1 MELSRHPDHTEGE
14 SLMTIMNRELFAQDP
29 TTTKIPNDGVAK
41 AARPETA
48 QQWDVLRWELRS
60 FVCNGQYARGLEQIL
75 DSFLSSLGQPQQPAA
90 WVSGFYGSGKSH
102 LVRVLEYLWRD
113 VELPGGERSRDLVA
127 LPDAV
132 RDHLTELST
141 AGKRFGGLWAAA
153 GLLGA
158 GKSDAVRLAF
168 LSVLFDSAGLPEE
181 YPLARFMIWVR
192 ENGYLEPL
200 KAEVEAAGK
209 SLSKEINDLYVSP
222 IIAKSLLD
230 LDPTLGSSVK
240 DVRDLLTAQ
249 FPPTTEDITDAE
261 LFNVMD
267 DVLRLQ
273 SATGGK
279 LPLTLVVLD
288 EMQQYIGDDNEKA
301 LAVQNIVEGVSAKF
315 QSQVLFVA
323 TGQSA
328 LTATPTLQK
337 LTDRFAVQVA
347 LSDKDVET
355 VVREVVLRK
364 KPEEVPALK
373 AALDVVSGEIDRHL
387 GGTQLAPK
395 AADKAELVPDYPLL
409 PTRRRFWELALRAID
424 RAGKAGVLRTQ
435 LRIVHDAAAHAA
447 GEPIGHV
454 VGADFIYSEQ
464 VPGML
469 QSGVLLKEI
478 EERIQRLRFQG
489 PDGELQSRICALI
502 FLITQ
507 IQPGTVGSVGL
518 RATATFLADLLVEDL
533 NTDGARLR
541 KRVPELLNELV
552 TAGVVQKIDD
562 QYLLQTEVGAEW
574 EKDYRSRLA
583 AIRDDAPKMNQ
594 LRAEQLEEAVE
605 AALGGLKLTHGASK
619 TPRDIRIWWGQDEP
633 SFAEGSVPVWIRD
646 EWSVTESMVKSAAA
660 EAGDESPI
668 VFVLL
673 PKRDADQ
680 IKNTLASFAAAEQ
693 TLQRPTPQ
701 TDEGKAAQRAM
712 KSRLDTENDNLDT
725 LFGEVIA
732 HARVFQG
739 GGSEIT
745 TSSLREAV
753 ETAARRSLIRLFPRF
768 GIADNPDWAKVV
780 AKARDGA
787 PDALAAVDYHGDAI
801 DNSVC
806 KEVLAAISPS
816 GTRGTELHK
825 RFGAPRFGWPRDE
838 VNGAI
843 LVLLAGGHIR
853 AAEDHKSIS
862 GPKELPQN
870 QIARATFYKEDEP
883 PSQTQRI
890 AVRGLLTVAG
900 IPYQSGQEDTQ
911 IPALLQRLKDL
922 AARAGGAPPLP
933 EPPDVG
939 HLTVLVGLAGNK
951 RFRAVAD
958 DHERLRDE
966 LTEWRAAEQQREKR
980 EAEWEQLARL
990 TPHAK
995 SLLIAGTVK
1004 PAIIAI
1010 HDGRQLLDEPDPV
1023 APLLQQLTGAL
1034 RGEVKMHAQRLA
1046 DDQGAAVADLE
1057 SWPQWAELDPA
1068 DRNAIIND
1076 TKLAVEESP
1085 DVSTDTKLLE
1095 VLDETPLTAWQDR
1108 ISLVPS
1114 RAGQARQRALECLQP
1129 ESVHVTIPAR
1139 TIAGEDDLKKYFDDV
1154 RSLVQPHLK
1163 ADKTVIL

>member
-1 MELSRHPDHTEGE
+1 
-14 SLMTIMNRELFAQDP
+14 MTIMNRELFAQDP
-29 TTTKIPNDGVAK
+29 TATKIPNDGVAK
-41 AARPETA
+41 VARPQTA

-127 LPDAV
+127 PPNNV

-141 AGKRFGGLWAAA
+141 AGKRFGGLWSAA

-168 LSVLFDSAGLPEE
+168 LSVLFDNAGLPEE

-200 KAEVEAAGK
+200 KAEVEATGK

-222 IIAKSLLD
+222 IIAKALLD

-249 FPPTTEDITDAE
+249 FPPAAEDITDAE

-273 SATGGK
+273 SATAGK
-279 LPLTLVVLD
+279 LPLTLIVLD
-288 EMQQYIGDDNEKA
+288 EMQQYIGDDNKKA

-373 AALDVVSGEIDRHL
+373 GALDVVSGEIDRHL

-454 VGADFIYSEQ
+454 VGADFIYNEQ
-464 VPGML
+464 TPGML

-478 EERIQRLRFQG
+478 EERIQGLRIQG
-489 PDGELQSRICALI
+489 PEGELQSRICALI

-518 RATATFLADLLVEDL
+518 RATAPFLADLLVEDL

-552 TAGVVQKIDD
+552 TVGVVQKIDD
-562 QYLLQTEVGAEW
+562 QYLLQTEVGTEW

-583 AIRDDAPKMNQ
+583 AIRDDSPKLVQ
-594 LRAEQLEEAVE
+594 LRAEQLERAVE
-605 AALGGLKLTHGASK
+605 AALGGLKLIHGASK
-619 TPRDIRIWWGQDEP
+619 TPRDIRVWWGQDEP
-633 SFAEGSVPVWIRD
+633 SFAEGLVPVWIRD
-646 EWSVTESMVKSAAA
+646 EWSVTEAAVKSAAA
-660 EAGDESPI
+660 VAGEENPT

-673 PKRDADQ
+673 PKRNADQ
-680 IKNTLASFAAAEQ
+680 IKDALASHAAAEQ
-693 TLQRPTPQ
+693 TQQRPTPQ

-712 KSRLDTENDNLDT
+712 KSRSDTEEERLST
-725 LFGEVIA
+725 LFGDVVA

-739 GGSEIT
+739 GGNEIT
-745 TSSLREAV
+745 TSSLRDAV
-753 ETAARRSLIRLFPRF
+753 DTAARRSLIRLFPKF
-768 GIADNPDWAKVV
+768 GTADNPNWAKVV

-787 PDALAAVDYHGDAI
+787 PDALDAVGHQGNVI
-801 DNSVC
+801 SNSVC
-806 KEVLAAISPS
+806 KEILAAVSPG
-816 GTRGTELHK
+816 GTRGTELYK
-825 RFGAPRFGWPRDE
+825 RFGAPPFGWPRDA
-838 VNGAI
+838 VNGAV
-843 LVLLAGGHIR
+843 LVLLAAGHIR
-853 AAEDHKSIS
+853 ASEDHKSIS
-862 GPKELPQN
+862 GPKELPPN
-870 QIARATFYKEDEP
+870 QIAKATFYKEDEP
-883 PSQTQRI
+883 PSHLQRI
-890 AVRGLLTVAG
+890 AVRGLLAAAE
-900 IPYQSGQEDTQ
+900 IPYQPDQEDTQ
-911 IPALLQRLKDL
+911 LPALLQWLKDL
-922 AARAGGAPPLP
+922 AARAGGEPPLP
-933 EPPDVG
+933 EPPDVA
-939 HLTVLVGLAGNK
+939 HISALAALVGNK

-958 DHERLRDE
+958 DQERLRDE
-966 LTEWRAAEQQREKR
+966 LTRWKAVEQQREKR
-980 EAEWEQLARL
+980 EAEWDQLGRL
-990 TPHAK
+990 MRHAET
-995 SLLIAGTVK
+995 LPAVAAIK
-1004 PAIIAI
+1004 PAIAAI
-1010 HDGRQLLDEPDPV
+1010 HDARQLLDDPDPV
-1023 APLLQQLTGAL
+1023 APLLQKLTGPL
-1034 RGEVKMHAQRLA
+1034 RAEVKRQAEELA
-1046 DDQGAAVADLE
+1046 SSQHAAVDELQ
-1057 SWPQWAELDPA
+1057 SWQQWTELDPA
-1068 DRNAIIND
+1068 DRDIIISG
-1076 TKLAVEESP
+1076 TKLTAEDFP
-1085 DVSTDTKLLE
+1085 DVSTDAKLLE
-1095 VLDETPLTAWQDR
+1095 ALDATPLSAWQDR
-1108 ISLVPS
+1108 ISLIPS
-1114 RAGQARQRALECLQP
+1114 RADQARQRALKRLQP
-1129 ESVHVTIPAR
+1129 ESVHVTIPPT
-1139 TIAGEDDLKKYFDDV
+1139 TIAGADDLAKYLDDV
-1154 RSLVQPHLK
+1154 RSRVQPYL
-1163 ADKTVIL
+1163 DVGKTVIL